1 MFNLNEKQQQDFST
15 FSKALLPCQNKGLL
29 VATVQKVPNKSLPS
43 AMYNIKD
50 MMAIEDKY
58 SEEYPPASPKTSRSL
73 NTPCKTEYMD
83 RWARNSHPRW
93 LSGSNP
99 PLLRKGSGKTEQDEL
114 DGGWRMNLSDVPL
127 STVVLLQDKQK
138 AQKITHIMLS
148 RSGKSVNMNTITK

>member
-1 MFNLNEKQQQDFST
+1 MFNLNEKQQQDFSA

-29 VATVQKVPNKSLPS
+29 VATVQTVPNKSLPS

-50 MMAIEDKY
+50 LMAIEDKY

-93 LSGSNP
+93 LSGSYP
-99 PLLRKGSGKTEQDEL
+99 PLLRKGSGKVKTEQQMEDEL
-114 DGGWRMNLSDVPL
+114 EWCAPQHSGVAPGQAEGPEDY
-127 STVVLLQDKQK
+127 THH
-138 AQKITHIMLS
+138 AQ
-148 RSGKSVNMNTITK
+148 